1 MGEVLNVVVAVAVI
15 VFIVR
20 WVTSGTSCHPSPRSR
35 AQPRSAARYAGK
47 DAASGPSPS
56 AVLGFRPKNVTIEM
70 IERLNDGGTDSDNIR
85 YDLLRTGNVQTSI
98 NTILERGFL
107 PAPPPA
113 YYTLYPRA
121 LDSTDTAARP
131 RPRRPP
137 RPQASPNPRT
147 SSSAT
152 TSKTASRV
160 SSGVEARTP
169 EEAAGRADWE
179 ENAEKREA
187 SLRERKAQ
195 MILAARQRLLAQQ
208 AKEAGSST

>member
-20 WVTSGTSCHPSPRSR
+20 WVTS
-35 AQPRSAARYAGK
+35 GK

-70 IERLNDGGTDSDNIR
+70 VETVHTMFPDIPSDNIR

-113 YYTLYPRA
+113 YYTIYPRA

-131 RPRRPP
+131 APAP
-137 RPQASPNPRT
+137 
-147 SSSAT
+147 SSS
-152 TSKTASRV
+152 SKSKSENLIERYHLENRVAV

>member
-20 WVTSGTSCHPSPRSR
+20 WATSGKDTS
-35 AQPRSAARYAGK
+35 
-47 DAASGPSPS
+47 SGPSPS
-56 AVLGFRPKNVTIEM
+56 TVLGFRPKNVTVDMVDTVHTMFPDIP
-70 IERLNDGGTDSDNIR
+70 SDNIR
-85 YDLLRTGNVQTSI
+85 YDLLRTGSVQTTT

-121 LDSTDTAARP
+121 LNSTDTAPARRGP
-131 RPRRPP
+131 TP
-137 RPQASPNPRT
+137 AAA
-147 SSSAT
+147 SSSS
-152 TSKTASRV
+152 SKSKSSSLIERYNLEDRV
-160 SSGVEARTP
+160 ALSSGVEARTP
-169 EEAAGRADWE
+169 EEAAGRAVWE

-208 AKEAGSST
+208 AKEASSS